1 MNGWMSVLN
10 AVSNDSMQSNLAE
23 WSKFMHRYFSV
34 SEKVRYVVDLFFGG
48 GGKQGGDKKQQSSV
62 LVIIQGVIIFVLC

>member
-34 SEKVRYVVDLFFGG
+34 SEKVRYVVDLFWGG
-48 GGKQGGDKKQQSSV
+48 GETRG
-62 LVIIQGVIIFVLC
+62 

>member
-1 MNGWMSVLN
+1 MLN

-34 SEKVRYVVDLFFGG
+34 SEKVRYVVDLFFGRG
-48 GGKQGGDKKQQSSV
+48 ETRG
-62 LVIIQGVIIFVLC
+62 